1 MQKPLILNPI
11 LTRIYRNDQK
21 NYLKTKIRQMKP
33 IVDSKCPESFYYLQN
48 KFSKTQKN
56 NWNCTKIDIN
66 TNNFKKI
73 RFNQKPKKNK
83 LKTKYRPLFKYDHDF
98 LSYWRKNELINVA
111 MENLNIY
118 NRLNSKKGTYTLK
131 NHLKDYERAQ
141 YYKKNYCKF
150 PSIDFYRTS
159 KASDSNLCPIFNYC
173 TFYNYKTINDKF
185 TNECLKRTNSQI
197 MFKTKS
203 VSELFNIEKNR
214 KKKTFHLSPFK
225 NKYNK
230 NEEVKSEKNNV
241 KHIFNNVRND
251 IYKNSG
257 KSKDIKKEEDKK
269 EEIPENNENNNV
281 VNKEEDNINQNNNIN
296 DDIIDENIKKDN
308 ENNNSNNSL
317 KNLEDEIINTN
328 DINDNNDKNDNN
340 DINDNKEMIPNS
352 NNKLSSNREEIS
364 EKIDEEEVIK
374 EQKIVPQKRDE
385 QNYNFKENSKIKEE
399 SEIEE
404 SIDNDKDKNKNKEE
418 IVGEKK
424 EEINEEKKEEN
435 DKISEEKIIEES
447 NKIKNNED
455 DEDKF
460 VDVLDDV

>member
-33 IVDSKCPESFYYLQN
+33 IVDSKCPESFYYMQN

-56 NWNCTKIDIN
+56 NWNYTKLDINTN

-73 RFNQKPKKNK
+73 RFIQKPKKNK

-214 KKKTFHLSPFK
+214 KKKAFHLSPFRT
-225 NKYNK
+225 KYNK
-230 NEEVKSEKNNV
+230 NEEIKSEKNNM
-241 KHIFNNVRND
+241 KHIYNNVRND

-257 KSKDIKKEEDKK
+257 KTKDIKKAEDKK
-269 EEIPENNENNNV
+269 EEIHENNENNV
-281 VNKEEDNINQNNNIN
+281 INKEENNINQNIDSN
-296 DDIIDENIKKDN
+296 DGGIIDENINKDN
-308 ENNNSNNSL
+308 EDNNSKNSP
-317 KNLEDEIINTN
+317 KNIEDEIINTN
-328 DINDNNDKNDNN
+328 DINDDNNN
-340 DINDNKEMIPNS
+340 DINNNRDIVPNS
-352 NNKLSSNREEIS
+352 NNKLSSNRDEIS
-364 EKIDEEEVIK
+364 EKIDEEDNIK
-374 EQKIVPQKRDE
+374 EQKIEPQRNNGQK
-385 QNYNFKENSKIKEE
+385 YNINENSKIKEE

-404 SIDNDKDKNKNKEE
+404 SIDNEKDKNKNKKE
-418 IVGEKK
+418 IVEEKK

-435 DKISEEKIIEES
+435 DKISEEKIISES

-455 DEDKF
+455 DDDKF

>member
-1 MQKPLILNPI
+1 MSTLLKLAVSTVVVAANVQADVIMPDFELDLEARDIDQLKEIAKQDINVAFGVDAFTENYRAHMWDIRNNYKHTPWEHEIVRYESLKYYNTVYKLILTELARCIFDIKGGMIEYTDDYGKI
-11 LTRIYRNDQK
+11 LK
-21 NYLKTKIRQMKP
+21 CKGGKP
-33 IVDSKCPESFYYLQN
+33 IEQYDQSNWNYVVFVNVLN
-48 KFSKTQKN
+48 RIIHKN
-56 NWNCTKIDIN
+56 NYEADKIEDDIN
-66 TNNFKKI
+66 EVTS
-73 RFNQKPKKNK
+73 K

-308 ENNNSNNSL
+308 ENKNSNNSL

-352 NNKLSSNREEIS
+352 NNKL
-364 EKIDEEEVIK
+364 KK
-374 EQKIVPQKRDE
+374 FLKKLM
-385 QNYNFKENSKIKEE
+385 KKKLL
-399 SEIEE
+399 
-404 SIDNDKDKNKNKEE
+404 KNKK
-418 IVGEKK
+418 
-424 EEINEEKKEEN
+424 
-435 DKISEEKIIEES
+435 
-447 NKIKNNED
+447 
-455 DEDKF
+455 
-460 VDVLDDV
+460 

>member
-281 VNKEEDNINQNNNIN
+281 VNKEEDNFNQNNNIN

-308 ENNNSNNSL
+308 ENNDSNNSL
-317 KNLEDEIINTN
+317 KNHEDEIINTN

-340 DINDNKEMIPNS
+340 DINDNKEMVVTEKKFLK
-352 NNKLSSNREEIS
+352 KLM
-364 EKIDEEEVIK
+364 KK
-374 EQKIVPQKRDE
+374 KLL
-385 QNYNFKENSKIKEE
+385 
-399 SEIEE
+399 
-404 SIDNDKDKNKNKEE
+404 KNKK
-418 IVGEKK
+418 
-424 EEINEEKKEEN
+424 
-435 DKISEEKIIEES
+435 
-447 NKIKNNED
+447 
-455 DEDKF
+455 
-460 VDVLDDV
+460 